1 MKIFI
6 INLKRSLERKK
17 LMQKQIE
24 RFFENYPN
32 LKDEI
37 SFEIFEADRCENKR
51 KYGKICLLFS

>member
-24 RFFENYPN
+24 RFF
-32 LKDEI
+32 
-37 SFEIFEADRCENKR
+37 
-51 KYGKICLLFS
+51 

>member
-32 LKDEI
+32 LKD
-37 SFEIFEADRCENKR
+37 
-51 KYGKICLLFS
+51 